1 MATKIKEKPLE
12 KSVHQGFFLL
22 GMLRYNKTIE
32 TRSEVAYV
40 QLHFLGTGAGMP
52 SKERNTSALMIK
64 LLDEVSE
71 MWLFDCGEATQH
83 QILHTSLKPRKVTK
97 IFITHL
103 HGDHI
108 FGLPGFLSSRSF
120 QGGDEPLTIF
130 GPPGL
135 QQWIEQTLALSKTH
149 LTYPLYFVEVQ
160 EGIIFE
166 DAHFA
171 IYAQE
176 LRHVVPCYGYRIEQK
191 DLPGELLIDKAQ
203 ALGVPK
209 GPLLGQLKNGYDV
222 VLENGHVIQAK
233 DVVAPSKKGFTLT
246 ILGDTKYC
254 EEAIQLSRDAD
265 IIVHEATFD
274 GTLTAL
280 AASYGH
286 ATNVEAAQV
295 AQQAGADYL
304 LLNHLSARFLPQDL
318 PQFLAEAQAIFPQ
331 TLLTSDQAIFTWQ
344 NNKLI

>member
-1 MATKIKEKPLE
+1 M
-12 KSVHQGFFLL
+12 
-22 GMLRYNKTIE
+22 
-32 TRSEVAYV
+32 AYV

-52 SKERNTSALMIK
+52 SKERNTSALMVK

-120 QGGDEPLTIF
+120 QGGDETLTIF

-149 LTYPLYFVEVQ
+149 LTYPLRFVEVQ

-166 DAHFA
+166 DAHFTIHA
-171 IYAQE
+171 KE

-209 GPLLGQLKNGYDV
+209 GPLLGQLKNGHDI
-222 VLENGHVIQAK
+222 VLENGDVIHAK
-233 DVVAPSKKGFTLT
+233 DVVAPAKKGFTLS

-254 EEAIQLSRDAD
+254 EEAIQLSMGAD

-274 GTLTAL
+274 GTTTDL

-286 ATNVEAAQV
+286 ATNVEAAKV
-295 AQQAGADYL
+295 AQQAGAHYL
-304 LLNHLSARFLPQDL
+304 LLNHLSARFLPYDL
-318 PQFLAEAQAIFPQ
+318 PQFLADAQDIFPN
-331 TLLTSDQAIFTWQ
+331 TLLTSDQAVYTWQ
-344 NNKLI
+344 HNKLF

>member
-1 MATKIKEKPLE
+1 
-12 KSVHQGFFLL
+12 
-22 GMLRYNKTIE
+22 ML
-32 TRSEVAYV
+32 

-52 SKERNTSALMIK
+52 SKERNTSALMVK

-130 GPPGL
+130 GPSGL

-149 LTYPLYFVEVQ
+149 LTYPLRFVEVQ

-166 DAHFA
+166 DAHFTIHA
-171 IYAQE
+171 KE

-209 GPLLGQLKNGYDV
+209 GPLLGQLKNGHDI
-222 VLENGHVIQAK
+222 VLENGDVILAK
-233 DVVAPSKKGFTLT
+233 DVVAPAKKGFTLSV
-246 ILGDTKYC
+246 LGDTKYC
-254 EEAIQLSRDAD
+254 EEAIQLSMGAD

-274 GTLTAL
+274 GTTTDL

-286 ATNVEAAQV
+286 ATNVEAAKV
-295 AQQAGADYL
+295 AQQAGAHYL
-304 LLNHLSARFLPQDL
+304 LLNHLSARFLPYDL
-318 PQFLAEAQAIFPQ
+318 PQFLAEAQGIFPN
-331 TLLTSDQAIFTWQ
+331 TFLTADQAVYTWQ
-344 NNKLI
+344 HNKLF